1 MSETL
6 LNFRDLEFQLYELL
20 DVESLTQRPRFADH
34 DRATFDSAIATAR
47 QLATQYF
54 EPYNRKA
61 DEQEPEFRNGGAITI
76 PETAAAVL
84 AHAKAGFVAA
94 HHDAELGG
102 MQLPNTIASSCSAI
116 FHAANISFSAYAM
129 LSTAAANLIHA
140 FGSEQQKAQFLMPLL
155 DGRATGTMALTEPHA
170 GSSLGDIKTQAVP
183 HSDGTYRIR
192 GNKIFISAAEHD
204 FGTNIIHLVLARIEG
219 APAGVKG
226 ISLFI
231 VPKFLPGENGESVRN
246 DITLA
251 GLLHKMGYRGTTSTV
266 LNFGDRG
273 GAVGYLVGEPGRGLS
288 YMFHMMNEARIGVG
302 LGAVMLGYRGYLH
315 SLEYAR
321 NRPQGRLP
329 QARDP
334 ASPQVPIVQHADV
347 RRMLLAQK
355 AYVEGCFAL
364 CLYAARLVDEIKTGA
379 ADAAAR
385 AQELLDLLTPVVKA
399 GSSQFG
405 CKANELAIQI
415 LGGAGYTRDYPV
427 EQFYR
432 DNRLNPIHEG
442 TDGIQSLD
450 LLGRKLGQNG
460 GAGLA
465 ALLEE
470 VAATLAQAQQLQAT
484 RALGESLAAMRDR
497 VLLVV
502 ETLQQ
507 ALAQQGP
514 EKALANSYLFLDF
527 FSRFVLAWQWVRQ
540 AVAAARALEAG
551 AAGADAE
558 FYRGK
563 LQAAQYFHRWEL
575 AMTAGQAEL
584 LRNLD
589 STCLDMQDAWF

>member
-1 MSETL
+1 
-6 LNFRDLEFQLYELL
+6 
-20 DVESLTQRPRFADH
+20 
-34 DRATFDSAIATAR
+34 
-47 QLATQYF
+47 
-54 EPYNRKA
+54 
-61 DEQEPEFRNGGAITI
+61 
-76 PETAAAVL
+76 
-84 AHAKAGFVAA
+84 
-94 HHDAELGG
+94 
-102 MQLPNTIASSCSAI
+102 
-116 FHAANISFSAYAM
+116 

-405 CKANELAIQI
+405 CKANEL
-415 LGGAGYTRDYPV
+415 
-427 EQFYR
+427 
-432 DNRLNPIHEG
+432 
-442 TDGIQSLD
+442 
-450 LLGRKLGQNG
+450 
-460 GAGLA
+460 
-465 ALLEE
+465 
-470 VAATLAQAQQLQAT
+470 
-484 RALGESLAAMRDR
+484 
-497 VLLVV
+497 
-502 ETLQQ
+502 
-507 ALAQQGP
+507 
-514 EKALANSYLFLDF
+514 
-527 FSRFVLAWQWVRQ
+527 
-540 AVAAARALEAG
+540 
-551 AAGADAE
+551 
-558 FYRGK
+558 
-563 LQAAQYFHRWEL
+563 
-575 AMTAGQAEL
+575 
-584 LRNLD
+584 
-589 STCLDMQDAWF
+589 